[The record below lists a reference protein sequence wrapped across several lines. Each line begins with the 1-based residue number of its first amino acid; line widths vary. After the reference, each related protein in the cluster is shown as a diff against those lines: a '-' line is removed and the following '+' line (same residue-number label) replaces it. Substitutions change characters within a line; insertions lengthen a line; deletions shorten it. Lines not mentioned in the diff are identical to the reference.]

1 MSKKSKTKIDDFNN
15 ALLNIEQKSNN
26 GLEKVEEIEESEE
39 NTETN
44 LEGFSSGNIDDFN
57 NTLLNIEQNSNNN
70 LEEVK
75 EIEETE
81 ENTETDLAGFV
92 AKNKWQVYKDLVNV
106 FKERTKNDN
115 NLKKTYSKILIGIL
129 ISQLIIMNVVF
140 ILKGAKVLDFAD
152 TTFNLFITAT
162 IAEVF
167 TLVTIIVKY
176 LFTDKLTDLLSGILS
191 DDEKVNKNDK
201 N

>member
-1 MSKKSKTKIDDFNN
+1 MSKKNNNKKNITKTDDFNKT
-15 ALLNIEQKSNN
+15 LLNIEQNN
-26 GLEKVEEIEESEE
+26 NLEEVEEIEESE
-39 NTETN
+39 
-44 LEGFSSGNIDDFN
+44 
-57 NTLLNIEQNSNNN
+57 
-70 LEEVK
+70 
-75 EIEETE
+75 E

-92 AKNKWQVYKDLVNV
+92 ARNKWQVYKDLVNI
-106 FKERTKNDN
+106 FKDRTNNDN

-129 ISQLIIMNVVF
+129 ISQLIIMNVIF
-140 ILKGAKVLDFAD
+140 ILKGAGVLEFAD
-152 TTFNLFITAT
+152 TTFNLFIAAT

-191 DDEKVNKNDK
+191 DDKKDNNKNEK